1 MPRGKNYEDYR
12 WGQPPPSK
20 RQFGYA
26 VSLGVSVKNGMNRF
40 QLSEA
45 IDDVVATKSPA
56 TREQL
61 RAIARLGGILPR
73 RISQAE
79 AEAILDV
86 LECDILRE
94 CRGCHASVAP
104 NDLRCSVCGAKQPR
118 RKFRI
123 AFDRKGRPR
132 VKKPR
137 RFFRSAVLLLILL
150 GLLWLVR
157 WLNVGIA

>member
-1 MPRGKNYEDYR
+1 MPRGKKYEDYR

-26 VSLGVSVKNGMNRF
+26 VSLGVPVKEGMNRF

-45 IDDVVATKSPA
+45 IDDVVAAKSPA

-61 RAIARLGGILPR
+61 RAVARLGGILPR
-73 RISQAE
+73 KISQAE
-79 AEAILDV
+79 AEAVLDV
-86 LECDILRE
+86 LECDILLE
-94 CRGCHASVAP
+94 CRGCRASVAP
-104 NDLRCSVCGAKQPR
+104 HDLRCSMCGAKQPR
-118 RKFRI
+118 HKFRI
-123 AFDRKGRPR
+123 AFDHKGRPC

-137 RFFRSAVLLLILL
+137 GSFRIAVLLLILL

-157 WLNVGIA
+157 WLNVGVA